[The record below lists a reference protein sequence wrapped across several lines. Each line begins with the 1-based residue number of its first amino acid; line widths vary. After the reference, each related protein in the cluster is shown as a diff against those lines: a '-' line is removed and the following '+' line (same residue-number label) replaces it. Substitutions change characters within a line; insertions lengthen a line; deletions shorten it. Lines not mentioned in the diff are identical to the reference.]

1 MNEIKVSVIFVSYNT
16 SELTINAIKSVYEKT
31 KDIKYEIILVDN
43 NSHDNT
49 IFRVKEEFPDVVIY
63 ENERNDGFGAANNI
77 GVDLAKGEYVFL
89 LNTDTILCNNA
100 IKILSDHL
108 DENDNIVA
116 CGGNL
121 YDKNSNPTASYSRF
135 FPSIKLE
142 LNELFFNFT
151 ACLNIFNSNF
161 NFTDKPI
168 TFKGSISGADSLIR
182 KDAFEQVGGFDER
195 IFLYYEETDLFYRL
209 SKLNHCVASVP
220 SAKIIHLEGGSEQ
233 VKEITLER
241 SLNSKYYYL
250 NKFFS
255 KNRVKI
261 HHKLFN
267 LTCLTRIII
276 FKIFNNKCKY
286 YYWKLLK
293 KTENEIY
300 CKITK

>member
-1 MNEIKVSVIFVSYNT
+1 MVKVSVIFVSYNT

-49 IFRVKEEFPDVVIY
+49 ILRVKEEFPNVVIY

-89 LNTDTILCNNA
+89 LNTDTILCNNV
-100 IKILSDHL
+100 IKILSDYL
-108 DENDNIVA
+108 DENHDIVA

-121 YDKNSNPTASYSRF
+121 YDGNLNPAASYSRL

-142 LNELFFNFT
+142 LNELLFNLTSWFKF
-151 ACLNIFNSNF
+151 FNSNF
-161 NFTDKPI
+161 NYTDKPI
-168 TFKGSISGADSLIR
+168 VFKGSISGADSLIR
-182 KDAFEQVGGFDER
+182 KDAFKNVGGFDEK

-209 SKLNHCVASVP
+209 SKLNHSVASVP

-233 VKEITLER
+233 VKSITLER

-255 KNRVKI
+255 KGIVKV
-261 HHKLFN
+261 HHMLFN
-267 LTCLTRIII
+267 LTCFTRIII
-276 FKIFNNKCKY
+276 FKIINNKCKSD
-286 YYWKLLK
+286 YWLLLK
-293 KTENEIY
+293 KIENEIY
-300 CKITK
+300 YKRIK

>member
-1 MNEIKVSVIFVSYNT
+1 MVKVSVIFVSYNT

-31 KDIKYEIILVDN
+31 EDIKYEIILVDN
-43 NSHDNT
+43 NSRDDT
-49 IFRVKEEFPDVVIY
+49 VSKVKEEFPDVVIY
-63 ENERNDGFGAANNI
+63 ENKNNDGFGSANNI
-77 GVDLAKGEYVFL
+77 GVSLASGQYVFL

-100 IKILSDHL
+100 IKILSDYL

-121 YDKNSNPTASYSRF
+121 YDKDLNPAASYSRL

-151 ACLNIFNSNF
+151 SSLNVFNSNF
-161 NFTDKPI
+161 NFTEKPI
-168 TFKGSISGADSLIR
+168 IFKGSISGADSLIR
-182 KDAFEQVGGFDER
+182 KDVFEKVGGFDEK

-209 SKLNHCVASVP
+209 SKLNHRVASVP
-220 SAKIIHLEGGSEQ
+220 RAKIIHLEGGSEQ

-255 KNRVKI
+255 KNRVKM

-267 LTCLTRIII
+267 ITCATRIFI
-276 FKIFNNKCKY
+276 FKCINNKIKAD
-286 YYWKLLK
+286 YWSLLK
-293 KTENEIY
+293 KIENKIY
-300 CKITK
+300 LGGIR